1 MDLPLTMNEQQ
12 RFAAQLEVERFNK
25 TLQSQGRKVTNT
37 LGKDEFLKLLV
48 VQLENQDPTEP
59 VDDKE
64 FIAQLAQFSSLEQ
77 MTQMNTALM
86 NMIASYKTDLS
97 YSLLGKQVEVWDRS
111 TGETVGGV
119 VTDVTF
125 NETEPVISF
134 NGMSYSINDVV
145 KVSIYERGERTGGEN
160 LE

>member
-1 MDLPLTMNEQQ
+1 MDLPLVMSEQQ
-12 RFAAQLEVERFNK
+12 RFTTELEVERFNK
-25 TLQSQGRKVTNT
+25 TLQAGGRKTNNT

-86 NMIASYKTDLS
+86 NMIANYKTDLS
-97 YSLLGKQVEVWDRS
+97 YSLLGKQVEVLDRT
-111 TGETVGGV
+111 TGETAGGV
-119 VTDVTF
+119 VTEVSFDDK
-125 NETEPVISF
+125 EPVISF
-134 NGMSYSINDVV
+134 NGLSYGISDVV
-145 KVSIYERGERTGGEN
+145 KVS
-160 LE
+160 LEE

>member
-1 MDLPLTMNEQQ
+1 MDIPLAMNEQQ
-12 RFAAQLEVERFNK
+12 RFATQLEVEGFNK
-25 TLQSQGRKVTNT
+25 ALLARGKKANND

-77 MTQMNTALM
+77 MTQMNTALLKLM
-86 NMIASYKTDLS
+86 ANYKTDLS
-97 YSLLGKQVEVWDRS
+97 YSLLGKQVEVLDRG
-111 TGETVGGV
+111 TGEKVGGV

-125 NETEPVISF
+125 NDKEPVISF
-134 NGMSYSINDVV
+134 NGLSYSISDVV
-145 KVSIYERGERTGGEN
+145 KVS
-160 LE
+160 LEE